1 MGSPAVSRFLYE
13 TQNSEYK
20 AKVKRMFGEKDRRGT
35 EFGPATPTR
44 TLAGCRRYELLR

>member
-35 EFGPATPTR
+35 ELVATPTR
-44 TLAGCRRYELLR
+44 TLAGCRSYELLR